1 MNANASILNDF
12 DAVSAESI
20 MLRSLEESLPDL
32 WIVEDLDIR
41 DAIPDEEFMLEWHYP
56 GKCNVQGIVPEVDI
70 SEPVRQTQDF
80 SQGLSTQVP
89 RSQLVAR
96 GILSGGRT
104 MRSDY

>member
-1 MNANASILNDF
+1 MNANAYVFNDL
-12 DAVSAESI
+12 DSALAESI
-20 MLRSLEESLPDL
+20 MLRSIEESLPDL

-41 DAIPDEEFMLEWHYP
+41 EAIPDEEFMLEWRYP

-70 SEPVRQTQDF
+70 TETARTNQNSH
-80 SQGLSTQVP
+80 QGLAAQVP

-104 MRSDY
+104 IKSDY